1 MDSPVAEKADS
12 ELSTPWEMTQGHREP
27 PRQKM
32 MTYRKPMSTAKKIIL
47 PDAPTAPATLE
58 ERWMDTEYQL
68 NAFRWGMEN
77 THYLGESYPLFNPNL
92 GPDVLGA
99 VCGCDLHFGEVTSW
113 ASPCI
118 EDYETHPSIVF
129 DENNFWWKKIS
140 ELTQAAVEDAKG
152 EYLVGITD
160 LHPSA
165 DAIVSLRGAENA
177 AMDLY
182 DEPDQFIHRT
192 WEVHEV
198 FKEMTRRL
206 HNIIAPHQRGCSNWM
221 GIVHPDELWYVTS
234 CDFIYMISKAHFEE
248 FIAPELLAEV
258 NASDSMV
265 HAICSHGYGICSDVE
280 PVHEMEKIL
289 FASDELTGLIGAAIR
304 MRPSKSVQDLE
315 VSSLKKKFKD
325 KKFAAGCSRD
335 VIRTGAERMGVP
347 TPAVL
352 RKRLET
358 MRDGDPKGNGEI

>member
-1 MDSPVAEKADS
+1 MAFDFDYIYRRYAEFWNKANEDRPLISISAPKKVPSSP
-12 ELSTPWEMTQGHREP
+12 P
-27 PRQKM
+27 PQ
-32 MTYRKPMSTAKKIIL
+32 
-47 PDAPTAPATLE
+47 APAGLRD
-58 ERWMDTEYQL
+58 RWMDTEYQL
-68 NAFRWGMEN
+68 KAFRWGMEN

-92 GPDVLGA
+92 GPDILGA

-182 DEPDQFIHRT
+182 DEPEQFICRT

-248 FIAPELLAEV
+248 FIAPELLAELDWLP
-258 NASDSMV
+258 ASIFHLD
-265 HAICSHGYGICSDVE
+265 GIGALKHLDRLLQ
-280 PVHEMEKIL
+280 MEKLKGIQWVYGV
-289 FASDELTGLIGAAIR
+289 AQ
-304 MRPSKSVQDLE
+304 PSGMHWIKEYQ
-315 VSSLKKKFKD
+315 KIQ
-325 KKFAAGCSRD
+325 AAGKCLEIPCEMKD
-335 VIRTGAERMGVP
+335 VIPLCEVLDPRGVRFNCAIPDRESGEALIRDMERIYRTRRGIFPV
-347 TPAVL
+347 
-352 RKRLET
+352 
-358 MRDGDPKGNGEI
+358 